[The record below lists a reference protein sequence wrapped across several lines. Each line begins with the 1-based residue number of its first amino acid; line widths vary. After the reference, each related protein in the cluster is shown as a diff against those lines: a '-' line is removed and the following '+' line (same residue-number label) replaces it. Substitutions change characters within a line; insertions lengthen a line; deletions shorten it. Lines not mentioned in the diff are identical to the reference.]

1 MSLTLNV
8 PTTVTRFSLTE
19 GGNMHDGCHHNPCKG
34 PSCDFR
40 SWRLTFNLLIM
51 NSTLAV
57 ISLVLAVAFVAG
69 STISKALEASVS

>member
-19 GGNMHDGCHHNPCKG
+19 GGNMHDGCHHNPWKG
-34 PSCDFR
+34 ASCDFR